1 MIDTADVES
10 GNYEVKII
18 DWGCSKKYSDNP
30 IMHDLVGTP
39 YYIAP
44 EVINKKYDYKCD
56 MWSLGVILF
65 ALLCGEPCF
74 TGNSAEEVMDKIK
87 KGKFEYE

>member
-1 MIDTADVES
+1 MIDTADINN
-10 GNYEVKII
+10 GNYAVKII
-18 DWGCSKKYSDNP
+18 DWGCSKKYSNNP
-30 IMHDLVGTP
+30 IMNELVGTP

-44 EVINKKYDYKCD
+44 EVINKKYTYKCD

-74 TGNSAEEVMDKIK
+74 NGNSVEEVMEKIK
-87 KGKFEYE
+87 IGKFKFE